1 MRYDVIIIGAGSA
14 GTTLAVR
21 LSEDPKCSVLLL
33 EAGPDYPDP
42 DRLPPEIKGSDRLRT
57 GRKGA
62 HLWNYDAKV
71 NEYQADSVVVQGGR
85 ATGGGSAVN
94 GALFLRGLPE
104 DFDG

>member
-21 LSEDPKCSVLLL
+21 LSEDPKCSALLL
-33 EAGPDYPDP
+33 EAGSDYPDP
-42 DRLPPEIKGSDRLRT
+42 DRLPAEIKGSDRLRT

-71 NEYQADSVVVQGGR
+71 SLSTNKTEAR
-85 ATGGGSAVN
+85 NTNAP
-94 GALFLRGLPE
+94 GLL
-104 DFDG
+104 GH